1 MRALVLLAVVAS
13 CWTGSVPDETAPHT
27 RAASVEPKRPSLRV
41 RLERTPCPGSCPVY
55 TVEIDRRQRVAR
67 WSGRSDVA
75 VIGEQTVK
83 VSDTDLAELSRTID
97 RIRFFDRDERGNLP
111 VEPVCTTD
119 GSTTTCTI
127 GTSIAVCSHSTHA
140 IITVSRGSRTH
151 TVDHDHCNDDSDL
164 VELIDLIDRLARSSE
179 WIGRE

>member
-13 CWTGSVPDETAPHT
+13 CWTGSAPDETAPRSREVT
-27 RAASVEPKRPSLRV
+27 VEPKRPPLRV
-41 RLERTPCPGSCPVY
+41 RLERTPCLGSCPAY

-75 VIGEQTVK
+75 VVGEQAVK
-83 VSDTDLAELSRTID
+83 VSEADLSELSRTID

-111 VEPVCTTD
+111 VEPVCTSD

-140 IITVSRGSRTH
+140 IVTVSRGARTH
-151 TVDHDHCNDDSDL
+151 TVDHDYCNDNSEL
-164 VELIDLIDRLARSSE
+164 GELIELIDRIARSSE